1 MPKKAREHFLFGL
14 VFALITA
21 RHHVA
26 LAYFLILKSLLN
38 FITKITVKKYFFT
51 QVSADGSQMFWY
63 AEQGVQVLP
72 GLRELQLQG
81 LHHREVLR
89 QRARVM
95 RIEEIRIRSSL

>member
-1 MPKKAREHFLFGL
+1 
-14 VFALITA
+14 
-21 RHHVA
+21 
-26 LAYFLILKSLLN
+26 
-38 FITKITVKKYFFT
+38 
-51 QVSADGSQMFWY
+51 MFWY

-95 RIEEIRIRSSL
+95 SIEEIRIPSSRLCNFVKKTKEDFGYAFSFLALILLVQNILQ